1 MVLTRKEG
9 AALEMFYILIMVITP
24 VWPYINKFTELYTLL
39 YVLTH
44 GKKIKRHPP
53 LFFSCVSVFFHCV
66 SVFVVIVTVVFEIQL
81 T

>member
-9 AALEMFYILIMVITP
+9 AALEMFYILIRMITP

-44 GKKIKRHPP
+44 CKKKKKRRPHP
-53 LFFSCVSVFFHCV
+53 LFFRCVSVFI
-66 SVFVVIVTVVFEIQL
+66 VIVTVVFAIQL